1 MAVGKVGDY
10 LIGELGR
17 LMAKHEAIGDV
28 RGTGLFLG
36 IELVADRDAK
46 TPHATLTSFVVNHA
60 KEHGVLLSI
69 DGPHHNVI
77 KIKPPI
83 SFSMEDADRLVVAV
97 DAALAAN

>member
-1 MAVGKVGDY
+1 MPRVGQY
-10 LIGELGR
+10 LLGELGG
-17 LMAKHEAIGDV
+17 LMAKYEAIGDV
-28 RGTGLFLG
+28 RGAGLFLG

-46 TPHATLTSFVVNHA
+46 TPDATLTSFVVNHA

-83 SFSMEDADRLVVAV
+83 IFSIEDANRLVVAV
-97 DAALAAN
+97 DAALAAS